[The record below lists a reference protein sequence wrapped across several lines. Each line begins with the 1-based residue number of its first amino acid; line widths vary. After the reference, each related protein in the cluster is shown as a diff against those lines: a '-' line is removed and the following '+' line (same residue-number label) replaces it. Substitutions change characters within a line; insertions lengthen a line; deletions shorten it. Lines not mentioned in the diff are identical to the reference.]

1 MITMTMPADPVT
13 TASFRSVLHPPQVTA
28 ILNMLVGGSPMASAL
43 RRYPTDRSAVAF
55 PTAKPDRPGWIPE
68 MGEIPIIG
76 LNDDA
81 DIVAVKKLSEILPV
95 SNESID
101 DSSVNL
107 TQQLGELLRDSCSVE
122 LDRGILYGSEDDEP
136 RGIVASALP
145 AAGADLAE
153 ALSNAIGS
161 VGDAG
166 GIVSHLAARPS
177 VLATARN
184 LRNTS
189 GDMLYPLGFGA
200 AMGVQEVGVPELAA
214 ADILA
219 FDATRCWL
227 IVRNDFDVAISQDY
241 FFNRDAAAVRIRG
254 RFAVGVPVIEK
265 SLRRLEVTAVVPP
278 GADEPGADEPGA
290 GRPPLVPRSHRAR
303 K

>member
-1 MITMTMPADPVT
+1 MTTPAAPPVT
-13 TASFRSVLHPPQVTA
+13 TASFRSVYHPPQVTA
-28 ILNMLVGGSPMASAL
+28 ILNMLVGGSPMANAL

-55 PTAKPDRPGWIPE
+55 PTAAPDRPGWIPE
-68 MGEIPIIG
+68 MGEIPVVG

-81 DIVAVKKLSEILPV
+81 DIVAVKKLSEILAI

-107 TQQLGELLRDSCSVE
+107 TQQLSDLLRDSCSAE
-122 LDRGILYGSEDDEP
+122 LDRGLLYGADPTEP
-136 RGIVASALP
+136 QGVVAAAPP

-177 VLATARN
+177 VLAAARN
-184 LRNTS
+184 LRNIN

-227 IVRNDFDVAISQDY
+227 IIRNDFDVAISQDY
-241 FFNRDAAAVRIRG
+241 FFNRDAAAMRVRG

-265 SLRRLEVTAVVPP
+265 SLRRLTVT
-278 GADEPGADEPGA
+278 EPG
-290 GRPPLVPRSHRAR
+290 RAATG
-303 K
+303 KAK